1 MAYHNNINDEYT
13 IKKRDKVAKKKKN
26 KILLVDDDSDT
37 CWTFK
42 KILEQHGYD
51 VDAYNKPQDVL
62 QNYKAGIYDLVVL
75 DIKMPKIDGVRLYL
89 EIRKIDK
96 RVRVCFITASQEY
109 YTEHFPEL
117 KKEEECFMHKPISVK
132 NLLSR
137 VDLVLA
143 S

>member
-1 MAYHNNINDEYT
+1 MASHNNINNNNV
-13 IKKRDKVAKKKKN
+13 IKKRDKIAKKKN

-42 KILEQHGYD
+42 KMLEEHGYD
-51 VDAYNKPQDVL
+51 VDAYDKPQDAL
-62 QNYKAGIYDLVVL
+62 QNFKSYIYDLVVL
-75 DIKMPKIDGVRLYL
+75 DIKMPKIDGVKLYQ

-96 RVRVCFITASQEY
+96 SVRVCFITASQEY

-117 KKEEECFMHKPISVK
+117 NKEEECFMHKPISVE
-132 NLLSR
+132 NFVSR
-137 VDLVLA
+137 VDLALA

>member
-1 MAYHNNINDEYT
+1 VASRNNINNDNNA
-13 IKKRDKVAKKKKN
+13 IKKRDKIAKKN

-37 CWTFK
+37 CLTFK
-42 KILEQHGYD
+42 KMLEEHGYD
-51 VDAYNKPQDVL
+51 IDAYDKPQDAL

-75 DIKMPKIDGVRLYL
+75 DIKMPKIDGVKLYH

-109 YTEHFPEL
+109 YTERIPEL
-117 KKEEECFMHKPISVK
+117 MKEEECFMQKPISIEDFV
-132 NLLSR
+132 SR
-137 VDLVLA
+137 VDLALA